1 MIKIKILKTASTKIS
16 LAFPFK
22 IKMSAKK
29 NKPPKLDLQS
39 EDLKRD
45 EMAEKQ
51 KNNSNVPSV
60 KDVDKLGNLKP
71 PLSPLTKKW
80 FRKQFGIRKDIKQL
94 EVGGNVKS
102 LGTTSFQNN
111 HRRSSSLPDLASMLD
126 AASLKKHGSFI
137 SRTRPGSVRLGATG
151 KEPILSQ

>member
-1 MIKIKILKTASTKIS
+1 
-16 LAFPFK
+16 
-22 IKMSAKK
+22 MSAKK

-45 EMAEKQ
+45 EMAEKPT
-51 KNNSNVPSV
+51 NNSNVPSV
-60 KDVDKLGNLKP
+60 KDMDKLGNLKP

-94 EVGGNVKS
+94 EVGGNVKN
-102 LGTTSFQNN
+102 LGTTSFQNS

>member
-1 MIKIKILKTASTKIS
+1 
-16 LAFPFK
+16 
-22 IKMSAKK
+22 MSGKK
-29 NKPPKLDLQS
+29 DKPPKLDLQS

-51 KNNSNVPSV
+51 TNNSNVLSV
-60 KDVDKLGNLKP
+60 KDMDKP

-102 LGTTSFQNN
+102 LGTSSFQNS

-126 AASLKKHGSFI
+126 AASLKKHGSII
-137 SRTRPGSVRLGATG
+137 SRTRPRSVRLGATG

>member
-1 MIKIKILKTASTKIS
+1 
-16 LAFPFK
+16 
-22 IKMSAKK
+22 MSAKK

-45 EMAEKQ
+45 EMAEKPT
-51 KNNSNVPSV
+51 NNSNVSSV
-60 KDVDKLGNLKP
+60 KDMDKLGNLKP

-102 LGTTSFQNN
+102 LDTTSFQNS

-137 SRTRPGSVRLGATG
+137 SRTRPGSVRLGTTG

>member
-1 MIKIKILKTASTKIS
+1 
-16 LAFPFK
+16 
-22 IKMSAKK
+22 MSGKK
-29 NKPPKLDLQS
+29 DKPPKLDLQS

-51 KNNSNVPSV
+51 TNNSNVLSV
-60 KDVDKLGNLKP
+60 KDMDKP

-102 LGTTSFQNN
+102 LGTSSFQNS

-126 AASLKKHGSFI
+126 AASLEKHGSII
-137 SRTRPGSVRLGATG
+137 SRTRPRSVRLGATG

>member
-1 MIKIKILKTASTKIS
+1 
-16 LAFPFK
+16 
-22 IKMSAKK
+22 MSGKK
-29 NKPPKLDLQS
+29 DKPPKLDLQS

-45 EMAEKQ
+45 KMAEKQ
-51 KNNSNVPSV
+51 TNNSNVLSV
-60 KDVDKLGNLKP
+60 KDMDKP

-102 LGTTSFQNN
+102 LGTPSFQNS

-126 AASLKKHGSFI
+126 AAGLKKHGSII
-137 SRTRPGSVRLGATG
+137 SRTRPRSVRLGTTG